1 MGVEYVPEETLA
13 VAIHEAG
20 HAVAAH
26 VYMKGAESTRLSIRA
41 RGGSLGHHQA
51 LEKEER
57 FSSWRH
63 EEMGRLTWTLGAMAA
78 ERVFYGENSRGV
90 GGDVASATWRVS
102 WMVGN
107 AAMAPERI
115 DFNGKF
121 VLKRDE
127 DEARE
132 RIQKRYEE
140 IGLQIMRRASPSTPY
155 APDAV
160 GAALSDPYKRSAAAQ
175 LLGKAYVD
183 AHLLIEA
190 NRDAVKHIAD
200 VLVERKELHGDEV
213 LELLDES
220 NLVLPDVDLTEDRAW
235 PKL

>member
-1 MGVEYVPEETLA
+1 M
-13 VAIHEAG
+13 
-20 HAVAAH
+20 
-26 VYMKGAESTRLSIRA
+26 

-51 LEKEER
+51 IEKEER
-57 FSSWRH
+57 FSAWRH
-63 EEMGRLTWTLGAMAA
+63 EDVGRLVWTLGAMAA
-78 ERVFYGENSRGV
+78 EHVFYGENSRGV

-115 DFNGKF
+115 DFKGKF
-121 VLKRDE
+121 VLKKSE

-132 RIQKRYEE
+132 KIQKRYEE
-140 IGLQIMRRASPSTPY
+140 IGLQIMRRAGGGNPY
-155 APDAV
+155 AADPV

-190 NRDAVKHIAD
+190 NRGAVEHIAD

-220 NLVLPDVDLTEDRAW
+220 NLVLPEVDLTEERAW